1 MKTLLLAATLLVS
14 TAVVASASEEVEA
27 CVSFSDLAN
36 NIMSARQGGGDMVEL
51 YKAVEGFEAGQVLVK
66 EAYKVPLFS
75 MPENK
80 QQAVDEFRNE
90 AFSACLGMMEG
101 RNI

>member
-1 MKTLLLAATLLVS
+1 MKTLLLAVTLLAS
-14 TAVVASASEEVEA
+14 TTASASEEVEA